1 MEKQDFSSIKE
12 EKEHSS
18 SGSET
23 SSVEWKFSEDVEEV
37 KEIEFKSPQKEEG
50 LSPPIHEHE
59 ISTKK
64 INPRRLRKVSHSS
77 IESIG
82 VNREQS
88 GNSGRTRR

>member
-64 INPRRLRKVSHSS
+64 IHPRRLRKVSHSMNEEELLNTLGS
-77 IESIG
+77 L
-82 VNREQS
+82 N
-88 GNSGRTRR
+88 N

>member
-64 INPRRLRKVSHSS
+64 INPRRLRKVSHSMNEEELLNTLGS
-77 IESIG
+77 L
-82 VNREQS
+82 N
-88 GNSGRTRR
+88 N

>member
-1 MEKQDFSSIKE
+1 MEDFSEIKE

-37 KEIEFKSPQKEEG
+37 KEIEFKSPHKEEG
-50 LSPPIHEHE
+50 LSPPVHEHE

-64 INPRRLRKVSHSS
+64 IHPWRLWKVSHSMNEEELS
-77 IESIG
+77 
-82 VNREQS
+82 
-88 GNSGRTRR
+88 NSLKGSLNN